1 MIQIDAAINPG
12 NSGGPALRG
21 DVVVGVAF
29 QNLPHADNI
38 GYIIPLPVVRRFLSE
53 VMLYGHYRGFCSLG
67 IVFQTMDNPHLRR
80 ALGMAAH
87 QSGVMINRIQPTTST
102 AQVLR
107 KGDVLMEFDGVAIAN
122 DGTVHFRARERIF
135 FTSLITQ
142 KPTGSTAR
150 VKVLR
155 GGSVLEYDLQLDPLQ
170 TLVPVHKYD
179 QLPSYFIY
187 AGLVF
192 VPLSQPYLHE
202 YGDDWMS
209 NSPRRLVDKALNSLM
224 ARPDQQIIVLSQV
237 LVDDINTGYQ
247 QFQNL
252 QVLRVNG
259 VEVLNLAHLKQLIRG
274 PAAAA
279 AAVEPPP
286 DAAAAAAPA
295 VEAAAVVPGDSS
307 SNGSSTVTVKITVGS
322 SNGSSS
328 SSEAAAGSSSSSN
341 GELFNSEWND
351 KYIRWSQRQMLIQ
364 HS

>member
-1 MIQIDAAINPG
+1 MKPLQLGDVPQLQEQVLVVGYPTGGDNTSITSGVVSRVEVTQYVHAASHLMAIQIDAAINPVQQR
-12 NSGGPALRG
+12 GPALRG

-38 GYIIPLPVVRRFLSE
+38 GYIIPLPRGHAVRPLP
-53 VMLYGHYRGFCSLG
+53 GFCSLG
-67 IVFQTMDNPHLRR
+67 IVFQTMDNPHLRA
-80 ALGMAAH
+80 ALGMAPH
-87 QSGVMINRIQPTTST
+87 QSGVLINRIQPTTST
-102 AQVLR
+102 AQVLA
-107 KGDVLMEFDGVAIAN
+107 KGDVLMEFDGVPIAN

-135 FTSLITQ
+135 FTSLITL

-150 VKVLR
+150 VK
-155 GGSVLEYDLQLDPLQ
+155 

-224 ARPDQQIIVLSQV
+224 ARPGQQIIV

-259 VEVLNLAHLKQLIRG
+259 TDVLNLAHLKQLIAG
-274 PAAAA
+274 GGEGGGGA
-279 AAVEPPP
+279 
-286 DAAAAAAPA
+286 DAAAAAAGALSSSASGTPSSSGWSWEDDR
-295 VEAAAVVPGDSS
+295 VIIMERAAADAATERLQRRYRVPYLSS
-307 SNGSSTVTVKITVGS
+307 
-322 SNGSSS
+322 
-328 SSEAAAGSSSSSN
+328 ADLA
-341 GELFNSEWND
+341 D
-351 KYIRWSQRQMLIQ
+351 
-364 HS
+364 